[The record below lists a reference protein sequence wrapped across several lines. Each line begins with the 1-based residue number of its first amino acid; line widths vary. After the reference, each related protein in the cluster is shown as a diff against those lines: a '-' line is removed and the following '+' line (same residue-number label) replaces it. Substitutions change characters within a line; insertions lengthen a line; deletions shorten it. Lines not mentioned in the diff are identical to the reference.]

1 MFFVICGG
9 GRMNSLL
16 STSLLA
22 VVLLLSACGGGSSDS
37 SGSRAM
43 NDMKKQSEEFFK
55 NSYEKSYVNYP
66 DCQIDQSKGI
76 IYVGRNYGNGNKAPT
91 NPLTKELDKFP
102 QFKKRQL
109 NAIVPQECKVKLP
122 NLNGGLTF
130 SLKCHTNL
138 STNNLPYIYI
148 KGESRHMGEL
158 KNMIKTGKP
167 YLVSCLK

>member
-1 MFFVICGG
+1 MKFLYGIGV
-9 GRMNSLL
+9 
-16 STSLLA
+16 LA
-22 VVLLLSACGGGSSDS
+22 VALSLTACGGGSSDS

-43 NDMKKQSEEFFK
+43 NDMKKQSEAFFK
-55 NSYEKSYVNYP
+55 GAYEKSYANYP
-66 DCQIDQSKGI
+66 DCQIDENKGI
-76 IYVGRNYGNGNKAPT
+76 IFAGRNYGNGNKAPT

-130 SLKCHTNL
+130 SLKCQSYTNL
-138 STNNLPYIYI
+138 STNNLPYINI

>member
-1 MFFVICGG
+1 MKFLYGIGV
-9 GRMNSLL
+9 
-16 STSLLA
+16 LA
-22 VVLLLSACGGGSSDS
+22 VALSLTACGGGSSDS

-76 IYVGRNYGNGNKAPT
+76 IYVGR
-91 NPLTKELDKFP
+91 
-102 QFKKRQL
+102 RQL

-130 SLKCHTNL
+130 SLKCYTNL
-138 STNNLPYIYI
+138 STNNLPYINI

>member
-1 MFFVICGG
+1 MK
-9 GRMNSLL
+9 SLL

-43 NDMKKQSEEFFK
+43 NDMKKQSEAFFK
-55 NSYEKSYVNYP
+55 GAYEKSYANYP
-66 DCQIDQSKGI
+66 DCQIDENKGI
-76 IYVGRNYGNGNKAPT
+76 IFAARNYGNGNKALT
-91 NPLTKELDKFP
+91 NPLTKELDKFS
-102 QFKKRQL
+102 QLEKRKSS
-109 NAIVPQECKVKLP
+109 NIFPQECKVKLP

-130 SLKCHTNL
+130 SLKCQSYTNL
-138 STNNLPYIYI
+138 STNNLPYINI

>member
-1 MFFVICGG
+1 MK
-9 GRMNSLL
+9 SLL

-76 IYVGRNYGNGNKAPT
+76 IYVGR
-91 NPLTKELDKFP
+91 
-102 QFKKRQL
+102 RQL

-130 SLKCHTNL
+130 SLKCHTRL

-148 KGESRHMGEL
+148 KGESRHIGEL

-167 YLVSCLK
+167 YLVNCLK

>member
-1 MFFVICGG
+1 MKALFTTT
-9 GRMNSLL
+9 M
-16 STSLLA
+16 LA
-22 VVLLLSACGGGSSDS
+22 AAMTLTACGGGSSDS

-76 IYVGRNYGNGNKAPT
+76 IYVGR
-91 NPLTKELDKFP
+91 
-102 QFKKRQL
+102 RQL

-138 STNNLPYIYI
+138 STNNLPYINI
-148 KGESRHMGEL
+148 KGESRHIGEL

>member
-1 MFFVICGG
+1 MFFVISGG
-9 GRMNSLL
+9 VRMKSLL

-76 IYVGRNYGNGNKAPT
+76 IYVGR
-91 NPLTKELDKFP
+91 
-102 QFKKRQL
+102 RQL

-130 SLKCHTNL
+130 SLKCYTNL

-148 KGESRHMGEL
+148 KGESRHIGEL

-167 YLVSCLK
+167 YLVNCLK

>member
-1 MFFVICGG
+1 MFFMI
-9 GRMNSLL
+9 GRVRMKSLL

-76 IYVGRNYGNGNKAPT
+76 IYVGR
-91 NPLTKELDKFP
+91 
-102 QFKKRQL
+102 RQR

-130 SLKCHTNL
+130 SLQCYTNL
-138 STNNLPYIYI
+138 STNNLPIYRI
-148 KGESRHMGEL
+148 KGDFRHIGEL

-167 YLVSCLK
+167 YLVRCLK

>member
-1 MFFVICGG
+1 MFFMI
-9 GRMNSLL
+9 GRVRMKSLL

-66 DCQIDQSKGI
+66 DCQIDQNKGI
-76 IYVGRNYGNGNKAPT
+76 IYVGR
-91 NPLTKELDKFP
+91 
-102 QFKKRQL
+102 RQL

-148 KGESRHMGEL
+148 KGASGHMGEL

>member
-1 MFFVICGG
+1 MFFVISGEV
-9 GRMNSLL
+9 RMKSLL

-43 NDMKKQSEEFFK
+43 NDMKKQSEAFFK
-55 NSYEKSYVNYP
+55 GAYEKSYANYP

-76 IYVGRNYGNGNKAPT
+76 IYVGR
-91 NPLTKELDKFP
+91 
-102 QFKKRQL
+102 RQL

-130 SLKCHTNL
+130 SLKCYTNL

-148 KGESRHMGEL
+148 KGESRHIGEL

>member
-1 MFFVICGG
+1 MFFMI
-9 GRMNSLL
+9 GRVRMKSLL

-76 IYVGRNYGNGNKAPT
+76 IYVGR
-91 NPLTKELDKFP
+91 
-102 QFKKRQL
+102 RQL

-130 SLKCHTNL
+130 SLKCYTNL

-148 KGESRHMGEL
+148 KGESKHIGEL

>member
-1 MFFVICGG
+1 MKFLYGIGV
-9 GRMNSLL
+9 
-16 STSLLA
+16 LA
-22 VVLLLSACGGGSSDS
+22 VALSLTACGGGSSDS

-76 IYVGRNYGNGNKAPT
+76 IYVGR
-91 NPLTKELDKFP
+91 
-102 QFKKRQL
+102 RQL

-130 SLKCHTNL
+130 SLKCYTNL
-138 STNNLPYIYI
+138 STNNLPYINI
-148 KGESRHMGEL
+148 KGESRHIGEL